1 MDGVALLGILQLVRI
16 DVGREGASD
25 ICWGHLR
32 ALGLAEER
40 AELVLEGNWG
50 GEDGRA
56 LLLDHAILSDLGA
69 TTLAT
74 RGLLDL
80 LGNTLLQS
88 LKRLDGGNRG
98 IALLLEDSDQAR
110 DLLLNGLGLDLSGW
124 GSNRRG
130 NGGSGN
136 RGWGSGSRWL
146 SGLLRG
152 NNRWG
157 GGDLDG
163 DIGLLLNFLGG
174 RGGGGVLAHCTS
186 TGDVIRHD

>member
-1 MDGVALLGILQLVRI
+1 MDGVALLRILQLVRI
-16 DVGREGASD
+16 DVGREGTSD
-25 ICWGHLR
+25 IRWGHLR

-40 AELVLEGNWG
+40 AERVLEGDGG

-56 LLLDHAILSDLGA
+56 LLLDHAILRDLGA

-80 LGNTLLQS
+80 LGNTLLET
-88 LKRLDGGNRG
+88 LERLDGGNRG
-98 IALLLEDSDQAR
+98 ITLLLEDSDQAR
-110 DLLLNGLGLDLSGW
+110 DLLLDGLGLDLSGW

-130 NGGSGN
+130 NGGSRN
-136 RGWGSGSRWL
+136 RGWGSSGGWLGS
-146 SGLLRG
+146 LLRG

-157 GGDLDG
+157 GNGLDG
-163 DIGLLLNFLGG
+163 DIGLLLDFLG
-174 RGGGGVLAHCTS
+174 GGGGVLAHCTS